1 MRAEWL
7 QDKVL
12 KGRAYGEDFST
23 IYKVQCVLM
32 FEWVERLDDFKA
44 IKNPVDKTLLLREFA
59 LRYLLLDNLF
69 HTVDLGFSDRIVL
82 VNNTVIMPGHFPP
95 VNPSDPMTHRAH
107 RIPDNGAADAA
118 TRMGNVLLLLGH
130 IPNHMKNLYEA
141 AFGVMYEWDSFMT
154 NLLKI

>member
-95 VNPSDPMTHRAH
+95 KASEKVIGELFTWYK
-107 RIPDNGAADAA
+107 DNGAADAA